1 MKLNGISSQSNLL
14 FILFILMKLNDI
26 IELWDSVLFAVYN
39 LFIRFYTLIDFKTQ
53 NVIRKN
59 KSLRNSHKGERC
71 FVVMNGPSLNQY
83 NLDAIK
89 KEIVFVAN
97 YFYRSSLVEV
107 VDPNYYV
114 WLDSDFSGT
123 SMDLSQLFSDIHT
136 KCPNAKMLLNYKMH
150 PYLNGS
156 DSYIH
161 FVKAKHLP
169 NTFNLK
175 GNLSGLTSNFTSVVF
190 FAIISAIYMGFKNI
204 YLLGLDFEP
213 GGFVH
218 FEDLGE
224 GTECDKPSM
233 KVMKSDVCGLHWQ
246 YARAQY
252 ESFWVARFAKKHKC
266 NVFNMNKNSHIRA
279 FDFADYDSL
288 F

>member
-1 MKLNGISSQSNLL
+1 
-14 FILFILMKLNDI
+14 MKLNDV
-26 IELWDSVLFAVYN
+26 IELWDSVLIAVYN
-39 LFIRFYTLIDFKTQ
+39 CFIRLQSLIDFKA
-53 NVIRKN
+53 NKVIRKN
-59 KSLRNSHKGERC
+59 KSLRDIHKGKRC
-71 FVVMNGPSLNQY
+71 FIVMNGPSLKRY
-83 NLDAIK
+83 NLEALR
-89 KEIVFVAN
+89 KETVFAAN

-107 VDPNYYV
+107 VDPDYYV
-114 WLDSDFSGT
+114 WLDSNITDS
-123 SMDLSQLFSDIHT
+123 SMDLQQLFGDIHT
-136 KCPNAKMLLNYKMH
+136 KCPNADMLLNYKIR
-150 PYLNGS
+150 PFLNGL
-156 DSYIH
+156 DPYIH

-169 NTFNLK
+169 NAFNVK

-213 GGFVH
+213 GGFIH

-252 ESFWVARFAKKHKC
+252 ESFWVANYAKKHKC
-266 NVFNMNKNSHIRA
+266 NIFNMNKDSHIRA
-279 FDFADYDSL
+279 FDFANYDSL